1 MRRFVFGILAF
12 LAVTAGYCPGAPA
25 PAIVQRSGNWTVDVV
40 FEQPQ
45 QIVVMGGR
53 GQSQPRRF
61 WYTILTLT
69 NKTRRDVD
77 FYPRCEL
84 MTDTFEVMP
93 AGKGVPAA
101 VFRQIKMRHQLKYP
115 FLESVDATSSRI
127 LQGEDNTKDI
137 TVIWPDF
144 DADARN
150 IRLFVS
156 GLSNETVAIDHPVAK
171 DASGKPEKVYLRK
184 TLELDYSIGGD
195 PLFRS
200 DARLDYKDKRW
211 VMR

>member
-12 LAVTAGYCPGAPA
+12 LAVTAGYCPGAPS

-45 QIVVMGGR
+45 QIVVMGT